1 MPMALTI
8 LLGFSY
14 LFQELRPP
22 TKLIFYM
29 RIDEEKIEIW
39 KSLFFTFDFISYDE
53 EEKVITVTPTVESE
67 KVLMKMMKDFDL

>member
-1 MPMALTI
+1 MALTI
-8 LLGFSY
+8 LLGISY
-14 LFQELRPP
+14 LCQELRPP

-39 KSLFFTFDFISYDE
+39 KSLFFTFDFISYNE